1 MNTIVY
7 PMPSMLQYKF
17 CAEITW
23 EDVMD
28 KLNQELQTGSAKC
41 MRHTYYLGNSYRP
54 NTIQRA
60 FDEVIGNSPLTLGD
74 NEMHLFI
81 SFTPSAQV
89 FGKHRDNDDVFL
101 VQAIGKMIYEL
112 DREYVLSP
120 GDSLFVP
127 MGTYHTP
134 KVIEPRVTL
143 SFA

>member
-1 MNTIVY
+1 
-7 PMPSMLQYKF
+7 MPSMSQYKL

-101 VQAIGKMIYEL
+101 VQAIGKMIYEI

>member
-1 MNTIVY
+1 
-7 PMPSMLQYKF
+7 MPSMQKYKL
-17 CAEITW
+17 CTEITW
-23 EDVMD
+23 ADVID

-41 MRHTYYLGNSYRP
+41 LRHTYYLGNDYRP
-54 NTIQRA
+54 TTIQRA
-60 FDEVIGNSPLTLGD
+60 FDEVMENNPLTLDD

-81 SFTPSAQV
+81 SFTPNAQV

-101 VQAIGKMIYEL
+101 VQAIGKMVYEL